1 MPDYILYTDGGARN
15 NPGPAAIG
23 YVLIHNNRIVVK
35 HGEKIG
41 QATNNI
47 AEYQAMLTGL
57 LKAKD
62 LGIKKLVCRLDS
74 QLVCEQ
80 LNQRYKIKDR
90 DLGVY
95 FVKIWNLLPAFE
107 KVDFVYI
114 PREQNLL
121 ADNLVNQALDGK
133 I

>member
-1 MPDYILYTDGGARN
+1 MSGYILYTDGGARG
-15 NPGPAAIG
+15 NPGQAAIG
-23 YVLIHNNRIVVK
+23 FVLIHDNRIIAK

-41 QATNNI
+41 QATNNV
-47 AEYQAMLTGL
+47 AEYQAVFKGL

-90 DLGVY
+90 HLGAN
-95 FVKIWNLLPAFE
+95 FVKIWNLLQGFE

>member
-1 MPDYILYTDGGARN
+1 
-15 NPGPAAIG
+15 
-23 YVLIHNNRIVVK
+23 
-35 HGEKIG
+35 
-41 QATNNI
+41 
-47 AEYQAMLTGL
+47 
-57 LKAKD
+57 
-62 LGIKKLVCRLDS
+62 
-74 QLVCEQ
+74 
-80 LNQRYKIKDR
+80 
-90 DLGVY
+90 LGVY